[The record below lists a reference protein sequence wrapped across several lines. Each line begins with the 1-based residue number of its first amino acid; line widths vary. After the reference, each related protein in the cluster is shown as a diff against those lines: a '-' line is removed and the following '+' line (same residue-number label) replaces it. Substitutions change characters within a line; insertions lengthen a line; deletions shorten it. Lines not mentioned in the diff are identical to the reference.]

1 MKLLAGILIAAVVSA
16 PLILENK
23 MDMQEQ
29 QTGYEKKIPTFNYEG
44 SINGKYLFK
53 MVFTREDN
61 ILSGTLINTYRE
73 KNQVYGT
80 IDHEDSFLL
89 TEYEDGQK
97 VGILEG
103 RIMQGGELKGT
114 WSTPDGKKW
123 FPFFLI
129 KATS

>member
-1 MKLLAGILIAAVVSA
+1 MAVISA
-16 PLILENK
+16 PLILGNK

-29 QTGYEKKIPTFNYEG
+29 QLGYEKKIQTLNYEG
-44 SINGKYLFK
+44 TIKGKYFFK
-53 MVFTREDN
+53 MDFTREDN
-61 ILSGTLINTYRE
+61 ILSGTLINTYKKE
-73 KNQVYGT
+73 NAIYGT

-97 VGILEG
+97 VGVLEG

-129 KATS
+129 KATG

>member
-29 QTGYEKKIPTFNYEG
+29 QIGYEKKIPTFNYEG

-80 IDHEDSFLL
+80 IEDEGSFLL
-89 TEYEDGQK
+89 TEYE
-97 VGILEG
+97 
-103 RIMQGGELKGT
+103 
-114 WSTPDGKKW
+114 
-123 FPFFLI
+123 
-129 KATS
+129 